1 MHQKYKMI
9 TIYHNPRCTKS
20 REGLH
25 SIEKSKKA
33 TLITYPQLI
42 ERLIIVFEEKAI
54 IARPLKK

>member
-1 MHQKYKMI
+1 MI

-20 REGLH
+20 RKGLH

-33 TLITYPQLI
+33 TLIIYPQLI